1 MDTCYHGRIR
11 CWECA
16 RVQEMQER
24 IDELERAIGEA
35 LGRMKHGGAGTRTY
49 VEDVLRKALE
59 GSGGWN

>member
-1 MDTCYHGRIR
+1 MDVCHHGRIR

-24 IDELERAIGEA
+24 IDELERAIREA

-49 VEDVLRKALE
+49 VQHVLEKVLE
-59 GSGGWN
+59 VKE